1 MEARLTSL
9 ILKLIYTHCPL
20 NCYFYTETARRV
32 NALVHTHT
40 LAHAEKGATER
51 QKGCRDR
58 TTNKGK
64 RTERKV
70 ETAILDLGRLKLK

>member
-1 MEARLTSL
+1 M
-9 ILKLIYTHCPL
+9 
-20 NCYFYTETARRV
+20 ETARRV
-32 NALVHTHT
+32 NALAHTHS
-40 LAHAEKGATER
+40 HARKKGPHSATER